1 MKVVRDYLTSEEIS
15 FIIDSMLKNDNAVA
29 REVLKVGMVAQ
40 FLCED
45 LGEFESWNNIY
56 DKVVADSKLN
66 FSEIVNNYD
75 IIDKLYAQE
84 TSTEKILKDF
94 VNSINSK
101 LDKSLKDFDLNSLT
115 HIGKKIILGE
125 IYMKIL
131 SIESSCDETA
141 AAIIS
146 GNPFDE
152 NFYFCEILARK

>member
-45 LGEFESWNNIY
+45 LGEFESCNDIY

-101 LDKSLKDFDLNSLT
+101 LDKSLKDFDLNSL
-115 HIGKKIILGE
+115 ISQLKEISEKGDVENGKHKVQQSPRN
-125 IYMKIL
+125 KKV
-131 SIESSCDETA
+131 S
-141 AAIIS
+141 
-146 GNPFDE
+146 
-152 NFYFCEILARK
+152 K

>member
-1 MKVVRDYLTSEEIS
+1 MKIVRDYLTSEEIS

-45 LGEFESWNNIY
+45 LGEFESCNDIY

-101 LDKSLKDFDLNSLT
+101 LDKSLKDFDLNSL
-115 HIGKKIILGE
+115 ISQLKEISEKGDVENGKHKVQQSPRN
-125 IYMKIL
+125 KKV
-131 SIESSCDETA
+131 S
-141 AAIIS
+141 
-146 GNPFDE
+146 
-152 NFYFCEILARK
+152 K

>member
-1 MKVVRDYLTSEEIS
+1 MKIVRDYLTSEEIS

-29 REVLKVGMVAQ
+29 REILKVGMVAQ

-45 LGEFESWNNIY
+45 LGEFESCNDIY

-101 LDKSLKDFDLNSLT
+101 LDKSLKDFDLNSL
-115 HIGKKIILGE
+115 ISQLKEISEKGDVENGKHKVQQSPRN
-125 IYMKIL
+125 KKV
-131 SIESSCDETA
+131 S
-141 AAIIS
+141 
-146 GNPFDE
+146 
-152 NFYFCEILARK
+152 K

>member
-1 MKVVRDYLTSEEIS
+1 MKIVRDYLTSEEIN
-15 FIIDSMLKNDNAVA
+15 FIVDSMLKNDDAVA
-29 REVLKVGMVAQ
+29 REILKVGMVAQ

-45 LGEFESWNNIY
+45 LGEFESCNDIY

-101 LDKSLKDFDLNSLT
+101 LDKSLKDFDLNSL
-115 HIGKKIILGE
+115 ISQLKEISEKGDVENGKHKVQQSPRN
-125 IYMKIL
+125 KKV
-131 SIESSCDETA
+131 S
-141 AAIIS
+141 
-146 GNPFDE
+146 
-152 NFYFCEILARK
+152 K

>member
-1 MKVVRDYLTSEEIS
+1 MKIVRDYLTSEEIS

-45 LGEFESWNNIY
+45 LGEFESCNDIY

-101 LDKSLKDFDLNSLT
+101 LDKSLKDFDLNSLISQLKEISEKGDVENDK
-115 HIGKKIILGE
+115 HKVQQSPRNKKVS
-125 IYMKIL
+125 K
-131 SIESSCDETA
+131 
-141 AAIIS
+141 
-146 GNPFDE
+146 
-152 NFYFCEILARK
+152 